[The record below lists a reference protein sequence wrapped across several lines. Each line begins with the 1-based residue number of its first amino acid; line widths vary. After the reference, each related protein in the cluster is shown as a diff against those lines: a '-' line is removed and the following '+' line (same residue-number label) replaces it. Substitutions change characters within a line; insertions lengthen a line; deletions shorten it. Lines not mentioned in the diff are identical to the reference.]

1 MTGKLACGR
10 RKTINMEKVEP
21 DAIDAATAPF
31 LASSAM
37 QLWNSTSLRAD
48 LKSDFDMPCMEKTSS
63 RWGCSSA
70 LNKNNLV
77 MFMQ

>member
-1 MTGKLACGR
+1 
-10 RKTINMEKVEP
+10 
-21 DAIDAATAPF
+21 
-31 LASSAM
+31 
-37 QLWNSTSLRAD
+37 
-48 LKSDFDMPCMEKTSS
+48 MPCMEKTSS